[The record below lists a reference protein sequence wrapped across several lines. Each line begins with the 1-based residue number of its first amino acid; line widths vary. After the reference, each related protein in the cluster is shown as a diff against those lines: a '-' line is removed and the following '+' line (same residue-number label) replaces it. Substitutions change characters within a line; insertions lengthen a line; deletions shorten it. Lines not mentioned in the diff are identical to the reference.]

1 MEFTKEFLGFWKGL
15 TKFINEQ
22 GYWRMTKVVLF
33 VAFTICIFYIAKNF
47 GETFDANKVFQ
58 KEVVK
63 EAIVESNEQNK
74 LLHTQQMKLREEV
87 KPEITRLLRQGI
99 TDLDADRAFIIE
111 LHNGSNNTAGLPFL
125 HCTMT
130 YEEVK
135 SGIEPADEDYQN
147 LTLSRFSFPQYLH
160 ENDIWIGKVSDGIDI
175 DPKICKKLT
184 SSDVTYIVIATI
196 KSNKYELGYYG
207 IVYCNGH
214 KPAERSKILQHFLT
228 NVQHLSKL
236 LDRTN
241 EDKDETNGQN
251 N

>member
-1 MEFTKEFLGFWKGL
+1 MEFTKDFLGFWKGL

-33 VAFTICIFYIAKNF
+33 VAFTICLFYIAKNF
-47 GETFDANKVFQ
+47 GESFDVNRAFQ

-63 EAIVESNEQNK
+63 EAIVETNEQNK
-74 LLHTQQMKLREEV
+74 LFHAQQMKLREKV
-87 KPEITRLLRQGI
+87 KPEISKILRQDI
-99 TDLDADRAFIIE
+99 VDLDADRSFVIE
-111 LHNGSNNTAGLPFL
+111 LHNGSNNTAGFPFL

-135 SGIEPADEDYQN
+135 PGIEPADEDYQN
-147 LTLSRFSFPQYLH
+147 ITLSRFNFPQYLH
-160 ENDIWIGKVSDGIDI
+160 ENDIWIGKISDGVDI

-196 KSNKYELGYYG
+196 KSTKYELGYYG

-214 KPAERSKILQHFLT
+214 KPAERNKILQHFLT

-241 EDKDETNGQN
+241 ENNDETNE
-251 N
+251 